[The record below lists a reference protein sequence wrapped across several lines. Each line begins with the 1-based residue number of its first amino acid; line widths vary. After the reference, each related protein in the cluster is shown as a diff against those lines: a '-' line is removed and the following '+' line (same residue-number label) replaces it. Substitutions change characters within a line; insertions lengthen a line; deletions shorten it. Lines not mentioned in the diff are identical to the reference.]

1 MANLIAIVGPSGSGK
16 STSIMPNIEAEI
28 KGLSPE
34 ETVIINVS
42 NKPLPIKGGNRIF
55 PVGKIADGGR
65 QVLTSD
71 ANVISAIIRQ
81 VDEKHPEIKNLVID
95 DAGYLQSFVFMDKV
109 RDKGYDKFNEIA
121 EAAYKPI
128 KAAKEVKRADL
139 NIIFIY
145 HEDESADGSKEIKS
159 SGKMVKQYITL
170 EGMFTVVLF
179 AKSVYDIIGKKI
191 NYSFVTNSDGRNT
204 AKSPIGMFKSLEIPN
219 DMGVILKTVNEYYN

>member
-1 MANLIAIVGPSGSGK
+1 
-16 STSIMPNIEAEI
+16 
-28 KGLSPE
+28 
-34 ETVIINVS
+34 
-42 NKPLPIKGGNRIF
+42 
-55 PVGKIADGGR
+55 
-65 QVLTSD
+65 
-71 ANVISAIIRQ
+71 
-81 VDEKHPEIKNLVID
+81 
-95 DAGYLQSFVFMDKV
+95 MDKV